1 MTKEQAY
8 NQYQFEVALFE
19 QWGTKNII
27 SFEEWLEIKNLIIK
41 DGNDY

>member
-19 QWGTKNII
+19 QYGTKNII
-27 SFEEWLEIKNLIIK
+27 SFEEWLEIKNITLE
-41 DGNDY
+41 